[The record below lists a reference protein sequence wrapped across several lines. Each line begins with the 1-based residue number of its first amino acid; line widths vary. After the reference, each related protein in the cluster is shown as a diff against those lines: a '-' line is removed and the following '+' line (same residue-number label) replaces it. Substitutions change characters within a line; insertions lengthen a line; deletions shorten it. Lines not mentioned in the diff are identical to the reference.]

1 MSLTFSFSSE
11 ACKVRTGRCGKNE
24 SLERNC
30 QNIFQQIFTEPDVID
45 NVKKSCNI
53 QVGNYFKPARAS
65 RLMAQAQETQRASSK
80 SRKMNLSLNFYPHCL
95 DANIA

>member
-11 ACKVRTGRCGKNE
+11 ACKVRTGRCGKNR
-24 SLERNC
+24 SLEKNC
-30 QNIFQQIFTEPDVID
+30 QNMFKQTFLQNPNMVD
-45 NVKKSCNI
+45 NVKKSWNL

-80 SRKMNLSLNFYPHCL
+80 
-95 DANIA
+95 